1 MDNVGDW
8 LYIVFLIIA
17 AVSGL
22 FSSKDKKKEEES
34 SRYIRTTR
42 QGNCAQ

>member
-8 LYIVFLIIA
+8 LYCFPDYRRGQWLIQFE
-17 AVSGL
+17 GQ
-22 FSSKDKKKEEES
+22 KKEEES

>member
-1 MDNVGDW
+1 MDNLGDW

-22 FSSKDKKKEEES
+22 LGSGKKKKRPSEVL
-34 SRYIRTTR
+34 
-42 QGNCAQ
+42 